1 MLSINELL
9 NIKTKQQQSGF
20 INEPKQL
27 YGIAQEYKKQLNTSK
42 FKLVVYFKKNKQ
54 GQYFTQYE
62 KQQNKNRR
70 YIPSFDFI
78 NIGGKMVQNHEL
90 GFKKLIDYVMTNVDN
105 ISNANL
111 ILNDFVNELELTII
125 KFDCK
130 NLQFSNYVN
139 PIFKTNEKTQGVYF
153 DYLEAEPIR
162 VDKMIYK

>member
-9 NIKTKQQQSGF
+9 NVKNLQHKANGVVQKQT
-20 INEPKQL
+20 
-27 YGIAQEYKKQLNTSK
+27 YGIAAEYKKQLNTSK
-42 FKLVVYFKKNKQ
+42 FKLVVYFKKDKQ
-54 GQYFTQYE
+54 GNYFNQYD
-62 KQQNKNRR
+62 KQLNKNRR

-78 NIGGKMVQNHEL
+78 NYNGKMVQNQEI
-90 GFKKLIDYVMTNVDN
+90 GFKKLVDYVMTNIDN

-139 PIFKTNEKTQGVYF
+139 PIFKTNDKTQGVYF
-153 DYLEAEPIR
+153 SHLESEAIR
-162 VDKMIYK
+162 VDKMLYR

>member
-9 NIKTKQQQSGF
+9 NVKKLQHKANGIEQKQ
-20 INEPKQL
+20 I
-27 YGIAQEYKKQLNTSK
+27 YGIAAEYKKQLNTSK
-42 FKLVVYFKKNKQ
+42 FKLVVYFKKDKQ
-54 GQYFTQYE
+54 GNFYSQYD
-62 KQQNKNRR
+62 KQLNKNRR

-78 NIGGKMVQNHEL
+78 NNSGKMVQNHEI
-90 GFKKLIDYVMTNVDN
+90 GFKKLIDYVIINIDN

-139 PIFKTNEKTQGVYF
+139 PIFKTNDKTQGVYF
-153 DYLEAEPIR
+153 SHLEGEAIR
-162 VDKMIYK
+162 VDKMLCK

>member
-9 NIKTKQQQSGF
+9 NVKNLQHKANGVVQKQT
-20 INEPKQL
+20 
-27 YGIAQEYKKQLNTSK
+27 YGIAAEYKKQLNTSK

-54 GQYFTQYE
+54 GNYFNQYD
-62 KQQNKNRR
+62 KQLNKNRR

-78 NIGGKMVQNHEL
+78 NCNGKMVQNQEI
-90 GFKKLIDYVMTNVDN
+90 GFKKLVDYVITNIDN

-111 ILNDFVNELELTII
+111 ILNDFINEIELTII

-139 PIFKTNEKTQGVYF
+139 PIFKTNAKTQGIYF
-153 DYLEAEPIR
+153 SHLEAEPIR
-162 VDKMIYK
+162 IDKMIFR

>member
-9 NIKTKQQQSGF
+9 NVKNLQHKANGIEQKQT
-20 INEPKQL
+20 
-27 YGIAQEYKKQLNTSK
+27 YGIATEYKKQLSTSK
-42 FKLVVYFKKNKQ
+42 FKLVVYFNKDKQ
-54 GQYFTQYE
+54 GNYFNQYD
-62 KQQNKNRR
+62 KQLNKNRR

-78 NIGGKMVQNHEL
+78 NCNGKMVQNHEI

-139 PIFKTNEKTQGVYF
+139 PIFKTNDKTQGIYF
-153 DYLEAEPIR
+153 SHLEGEAIR
-162 VDKMIYK
+162 VDKMLYK